1 LRNAHCFNSKFSE
14 ILSNNFFEHFQTGS
28 YSSTNFIKKLFFN
41 VDPEVLAEQQHAQPF
56 FMMLDADQDYAGIYI
71 ETGGAALEVEVQ
83 PGLFIDGPVEPN
95 ENQTVSAQH
104 PLLVFRSMSNFVLL
118 HLFVG
123 PTPKEVT
130 NQLTKYIGKPR

>member
-1 LRNAHCFNSKFSE
+1 
-14 ILSNNFFEHFQTGS
+14 
-28 YSSTNFIKKLFFN
+28 
-41 VDPEVLAEQQHAQPF
+41 
-56 FMMLDADQDYAGIYI
+56 MMLDADQDYAGIYI

-130 NQLTKYIGKPR
+130 NQLTKYIGKPRQLKYFIFIFRNLLSQQLLETSDNYVF